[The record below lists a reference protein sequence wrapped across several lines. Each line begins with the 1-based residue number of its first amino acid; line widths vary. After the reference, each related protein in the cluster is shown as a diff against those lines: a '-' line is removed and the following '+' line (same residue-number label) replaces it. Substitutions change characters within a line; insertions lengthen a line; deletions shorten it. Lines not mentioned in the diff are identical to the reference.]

1 MRKVLLTKFLACLAL
16 VGGLAGLVAR
26 AETFV
31 LPPPDVDVVGGVR
44 VVYSK
49 YEDTIMDIARRYG
62 LGYDQIVK
70 ANPSVDR
77 WIPGEGTPIVLPSRY
92 VLPNAPRDGLVLNV
106 SEMRIYY
113 YPKPE
118 PGQKPVVITY
128 PVSIGRM
135 DWKTPLGKTSVIDKK
150 KDPPWYPP
158 ASVKA
163 EHARDGDDLPDMI
176 PGGSPDNPLGRHAL
190 YLGIPGYR
198 IHGTDERKSFGI
210 GMRVTHGCVRLYPEN
225 IEQLYNIV
233 PVGTPVYIVDQPVKA
248 GWLADTLFLEVHA
261 PLAEDELPIKITV
274 PEALKVVKARAKPGM
289 PVDMEAIELVVEQG
303 SGIPVPVAR
312 AVEQAGTEPAAM
324 PASAQNY

>member
-1 MRKVLLTKFLACLAL
+1 MYQPRLTQFLARLAL
-16 VGGLAGLVAR
+16 GVAGVLAGLAAQ

-31 LPPPDVDVVGGVR
+31 LPPPDVDLVGGVQ

-62 LGYDQIVK
+62 VGYDQIIK
-70 ANPSVDR
+70 ANPGVDR
-77 WIPGEGTPIVLPSRY
+77 WIPGDGTPIVLPTRY
-92 VLPNAPRDGLVLNV
+92 ILPNAPRDGLVLNV

-135 DWKTPLGKTSVIDKK
+135 DWKTPLGKTSVISKV

-158 ASVKA
+158 ASIKT
-163 EHARDGDDLPDMI
+163 EHAREGDNLPDMI
-176 PGGSPDNPLGRHAL
+176 PGGSPDNPLGHYAL
-190 YLGIPGYR
+190 YLGVRGYR
-198 IHGTDERKSFGI
+198 IHGTDEKKSFGI

-225 IEQLYNIV
+225 IEQLYSIV
-233 PVGTPVYIVDQPVKA
+233 PIGTPVYIVDQPVKA
-248 GWLADTLFLEVHA
+248 GWLADNLFLEVHT
-261 PLAEDELPIKITV
+261 PLEEDELPIKVTV
-274 PEALKVVKARAKPGM
+274 QDALKAVKARAKAGM
-289 PVDMEAIELVVEQG
+289 PIDMEAVELVVEQG

-312 AVEQAGTEPAAM
+312 TVEQASTEPVAL
-324 PASAQNY
+324 PASQN